1 MMIPPVAGYL
11 LYRLYQEAKK
21 KKYNED
27 KSKK

>member
-11 LYRLYQEAKK
+11 LYRLYQEVK

>member
-21 KKYNED
+21 KYNED

>member
-1 MMIPPVAGYL
+1 MMISTPVAGYL

-21 KKYNED
+21 KYNED